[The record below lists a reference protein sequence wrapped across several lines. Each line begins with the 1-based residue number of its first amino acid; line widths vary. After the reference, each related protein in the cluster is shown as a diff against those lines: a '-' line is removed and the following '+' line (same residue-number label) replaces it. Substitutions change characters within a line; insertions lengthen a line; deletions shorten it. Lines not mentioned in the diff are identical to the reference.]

1 MNILAGKAQYDA
13 SYFINSYIDYL
24 KEIISKKEQIINNQD
39 DVIAMLRCDVEDLK
53 NENSDESK
61 AAGIYN
67 LNQEE
72 TQKYYAEKKE
82 LKDRIEQLENILDVS
97 NKEYNE
103 VNIRLNRVEEEN
115 KKLLHALGGVFHNGL
130 EVDASMSSRY
140 NEGMERLKTIGL
152 SITDLKF

>member
-1 MNILAGKAQYDA
+1 MNILAGEAQYDA
-13 SYFINSYIDYL
+13 SYFINSYIEYL

-39 DVIAMLRCDVEDLK
+39 EVIAMLRCDVEDLK
-53 NENSDESK
+53 NENSNEAK
-61 AAGIYN
+61 AAGIDN

-115 KKLLHALGGVFHNGL
+115 KKLLHVLGGVFHNGL